1 MLNAIILLLGFIAP
15 MVGTAGK
22 PSLAKR
28 QRVKPSSLTYRKA
41 KPFTP
46 FSASIASWSLIAFTI
61 TCFAG
66 IFSYALSC
74 QMILCLPDVKS
85 ICTKWAAEVPNCRIN

>member
-1 MLNAIILLLGFIAP
+1 
-15 MVGTAGK
+15 
-22 PSLAKR
+22 
-28 QRVKPSSLTYRKA
+28 
-41 KPFTP
+41 
-46 FSASIASWSLIAFTI
+46 LIAFTI